1 MKSNM
6 KSNIFLRIVSGGL
19 AVLFL
24 FFSMPLSIFASEKEA
39 DFSAISPITDQN
51 TTVGTNDGTPERV
64 DDGEHIKSPLP
75 EELNNTFEKT
85 VGDVIVTE
93 DGFRIQMNSDMQ
105 SYCIISYIGSAKD
118 IVIPETYNGIPIT
131 RIGDSAFFRKGV
143 EKVTLSE
150 NIVSMGIDVFFEC
163 ENLTYNIYEGGK
175 YIGSE
180 INPYYYFVGP
190 ESKDVT
196 DIVLH
201 TDTRIIAAYAFRSC
215 NRLKS
220 VAVPGE
226 NVIQMGF
233 GMVFDCPVIESITIP
248 YVGEKINSTRNAHF
262 GYIFGSRTYGGN
274 ISYVSESLRTVV
286 INGGSIAKSAFYGVD
301 MLESIT
307 IPEVAGGYFSYMFG
321 GESGRDNIV
330 PVSIN
335 SVTVLGGEIKEN
347 AFYKCT
353 GLENVIIPDS
363 ITSIGSYAFFG
374 CSSLISITIPEGVTS
389 IGDGAFKYC
398 SGLTSITVD
407 SANTVYHSSG
417 NCIIRTLT
425 KTLVVGCKNSIIPS
439 DGSVTSIGS
448 YAFSGCSGLTSI
460 TIPNSVTSIDECAF
474 SECSGLAS
482 VTIGNSVTSIGSY
495 AFRGCSSLTSVTI
508 GNGVTSIG
516 NSAFYGC
523 SGLTSIVIPNSV
535 TSIYAWAFEG
545 CRRLTIYCAAAQKPS
560 GWRAFWNANRPVVWG
575 YNADDSQT
583 ALSYSAISEKN
594 IVSLDIVENE
604 AESADKESA
613 TGTVEKDSIMPLS
626 ADSAS
631 GSAGL
636 EYTLNSDGIS
646 YSVSKGTCSDS
657 EIVIP
662 SIYNGKPVTSIGSS
676 AFRWCRGLTSIV
688 IPDSV
693 TGIGSYAFSGCS
705 RLTSI
710 VIPDSVTSIG
720 SYAFSGCSGLTSIT
734 IPNSVTSIDECA
746 FSECSGLAS
755 VTIGNSVTSIGDY
768 AFSGT
773 AYYKNNDN
781 WVDGVLYI
789 GNHLIEAKSDKVP
802 ATYTIRA
809 GTKCIADNAF
819 RGCSSLTSITIPE
832 GVTSIGDDAFRGCSS
847 LTSVTIGNGVTSIGN
862 SAFYGCSGLTS
873 IVIPNSVTSIGGGA
887 FDGCSSLTS
896 ITIGNGVTSIG
907 ASAFSYCSGLTSI
920 VIPNSVT
927 SIGGGAFDGCSSLTS
942 ITIPDSVTSIIRYTF
957 DGCSS
962 LASITIPDSVTSIGD
977 YAFSG
982 TAYYNNNDNWIDG
995 VLYIGNHLIKAKSN
1009 RLPEFY
1015 TIKAGTKCMADGAF
1029 RYCSGLTSI
1038 VIPDSVTSIGE
1049 FAFYECS
1056 SLTSVTIGNGVTS
1069 IGASAF
1075 YGCSS
1080 LTSIT
1085 IPTGVSVGSNAFH
1098 SCTSLTTVTLNGI
1111 RRIDSGAFSDC
1122 TKLSDIYYNGERN
1135 EWRHVIKASDWDA
1148 NTGDY
1153 TIHFMMP
1160 DSGLLYETD
1169 NSFEHFY
1176 LSGHKGTN
1184 GDASVPGLYSGRD
1197 VVAILPSAFYGNT
1210 TLVSLKLPDTITYIG
1225 ESAFRNCINLRK
1237 VNIPAGVSSLEF
1249 GVFSG
1254 CESLTELLEIPFNE
1268 KNYFGYF
1275 FGAYS
1280 YKDNETSVPEALKTV
1295 TLRAGSKVSD
1305 YAFANCV
1312 YITDIVLPDGLL
1324 SIGAYAFM
1332 KCTSLRN
1339 IKIPSDSVTT
1349 IGEHAFSGCAS
1360 LEWFEIPDS
1369 VTSID
1374 ESILEGCNNIR
1385 VLKLG
1390 KGLRLENIAD
1400 YTEGKSLD
1408 GGKHINGNPFLGLDK
1423 SRSMLEKY
1431 EVASDHP
1438 QFAVDE
1444 RGVLYYKLNVGEDA
1458 IPVAVIDA
1466 PAMANLTGYELPDH
1480 IVEICPYAFA
1490 YNTTIKS
1497 VDLEYVRLIGNH
1509 AFFEASGLVYVNFS
1523 EPTQVSAEFEAAI
1536 QDKQY
1541 SQYIRSSAFMGCSS
1555 LQSANIGSPTIVG
1568 IEELAFA
1575 DCPMLK
1581 TVSLGKNI
1589 QVLGLRAFGTTG
1601 KVTSGLERFVVDEN
1615 NVYFKSIDGVL
1626 YRRNADNTLTL
1637 VIYPALTPEISNGEI
1652 VYKDGEPVRRN
1663 EFAVPNGVSAIES
1676 YAFETARYLYSLT
1689 IDTANDIV
1697 IGDYALANSSLRN
1710 VTLGENVVSIGLK
1723 RGEGEYTVFSG
1734 CNYLTY
1740 IDVEIGNRY
1749 YCSKNGVLF
1758 DLDKSILIKYPVAK
1772 AGTVYTLPNTVSAI
1786 SSMAF
1791 KDNDS
1796 LACVVIKSPVSVVGL
1811 EAFYDCSS
1819 LSLIYFDNVYAPTMI
1834 MENAFTTYVSVDD
1847 EDTGIRLNPRTKIGY
1862 SAGYYENGENGET
1875 GWKKYENTYSIA
1887 QYDKIPDFTVKKTGG
1902 YYAVVVVD
1910 SNGIR
1915 LGNTRVSLTD
1925 PNGNTETVEAISG
1938 VATFT
1943 DLFRKTGLGFL
1954 VDYDNPYSIKVF
1966 DDQGEYFTY
1975 SNPSFYL
1982 DEDMRITYVTLTK
1995 TPSAYGVN
2003 CGNTDIN
2010 SETAEINK
2018 AEYGYVYD
2026 SITLKDPSLGYVD
2039 GNIIYVGERSETI
2052 KVSVIGYC
2060 DTKSGWS
2067 FDSSECALYQNGTFV
2082 CGVSRYEELDGAVLF
2097 TFDVP
2102 VKSLSP
2108 EVVIEARLVA
2118 KNGETEATCSTALN
2132 IHIFEFSLTAD
2143 DVDINT
2149 DTLSVD
2155 LQQAGALFTKLFGSP
2170 SLNVN
2175 IGKNVAISAETNG
2188 SEITLNFG
2196 AKTSKKSEHTYGSY
2210 KEGYEYVAGA
2220 RAHNKNTYFFT
2231 FDGVVT
2237 DSDGIKH
2244 NLVYNIRFARDHETD
2259 GYFYYRCYVYEGI
2272 RGANYNN
2279 EVQTF
2284 YGAVNSQAAV
2294 SQGRSGLIHKAY
2306 MIYFIHLTS
2315 AEHAKDMDKI
2325 KKLGTDAQYSEAI
2338 KDEPH
2343 IENKNEFTASL
2354 NGEFVF
2360 KYDPQTFI
2368 KPVSGE
2374 IKGEL
2379 SYTFRHNSQFV
2390 VWVIPVVLEVEVNL
2404 DGKIE
2409 LTLKADDW
2417 RSIRFDEI
2425 KMTLGAE
2432 IAAKVGVGCSVASIG
2447 LYGSVGTVF
2456 ILDFYPSFGVESWLL
2471 NGEIGAYIK
2480 VLWWTKKFEI
2490 AKWENVDL
2498 LAAIQKKSRKLM
2510 MSDAYIVDGYSLSEP
2525 GKIAEDARLVVVDDV
2540 IYKVY
2545 TVNAVKADASKYDDY
2560 NCYKLAIARWNSI
2573 SCEWEN
2579 IGLIDDNGFNDMS
2592 YAVFASDDSLEIVF
2606 TQQTEKMNAEKS
2618 ADIYASLANLSVKRA
2633 IISKDSYEIAVDS
2646 VYQSQ
2651 TYKYLV
2657 CNDIINGVPVAVW
2670 AENSDNNMFGVS
2682 PQNYIDAKGVSHV
2695 FETTANS
2702 IWMSRFENGKWS
2714 QPYCV
2719 QSGLSA
2725 ITGIAIDGNGGIA
2738 YIVDTNGDLADLT
2751 DRVMYYFEPE
2761 NGTISAVNDISQG
2774 SVVNVVLNENNISYY
2789 YQSSDEGKSGLCV
2802 LDRTSIGINSII
2814 LENGSL
2820 TDNFQYIYD
2829 KDDKILGIVYAQ
2841 NKAWLEDGSRYDGSA
2856 FYGIFYEDGLWG
2868 KPVELSA
2875 YPPTNG
2881 VYISHFDCISSVA
2894 NDEIKVIISFD
2905 LADGDG
2911 NTIGTDTIIYPIE
2924 SSISVKDCMID
2935 YENKTVTIEIINN
2948 GAKKT
2953 EAFVSVDG
2961 EMPEKVA
2968 DHIISGETVKCVY
2981 SLEEYETL
2989 NHHISVSDSKGIT
3002 VYEDDIDLSY
3012 SDLVPYV
3019 KHIVLGNKNNLS
3031 VAVTNNGDLLNSGT
3045 VIVRCGNYQDEN
3057 LSIANLDT
3065 IISRLNI
3072 KDNSVIPIDIT
3083 NSGKTETIWISRVSV
3098 ASGKI
3103 EYLEIP
3109 IDDRKITDGNIIS
3122 VSIKPDMVSM
3132 EKGSAANNNFAYWSY
3147 KGNTGVA
3154 STLDGNVLSEIPVSS
3169 GTNKTRYEF
3178 DSLLP
3183 SDITVSYY
3191 CPSASSIAS
3200 IVDSSGNSL
3209 SESCFMVNA
3218 ERAEIVLSENYLLSL
3233 GYGEHSFEIVFTDD
3247 VRTTIVI
3254 DSVTYYTVTWHNY
3267 DGSEIL
3273 NKPVMKGKVP
3283 VCDVTPSKTTEDVAT
3298 LYTFA
3303 GWDVNGDG
3311 KADTIPATDKD
3322 MVLTAV
3328 YTEVKKEYTVTWVL
3342 KNGYNSS
3349 FSITETYSYGDIPEY
3364 KGVMMSPENEVFSS
3378 WNVAIAPVTENVV
3391 YEACYIK
3398 NSFGRATI
3406 ENTPFSTAWG
3416 LNFNTTLSLSG
3427 ISGMT
3432 QTLITLKFNSDI
3444 ARLIS
3449 YTCRDNVTVV
3459 SDTDGELTIAVYNM
3473 TSDTVIPILD
3483 LTFVTDDML
3492 EDGTYEFVSV
3502 ESNDIVVNNISSMT
3516 IYKKGDINMDG
3527 KVNVRDLNLVRQHI
3541 LNIVVLNDTQKR
3553 YANAYMD
3560 FDTDGK
3566 DIINV
3571 RDLNMIRQ
3579 YILHVISVI
3588 PITKIPN

>member
-1 MKSNM
+1 
-6 KSNIFLRIVSGGL
+6 
-19 AVLFL
+19 
-24 FFSMPLSIFASEKEA
+24 MPLSIFASEKKA

-51 TTVGTNDGTPERV
+51 TTVGTNDVTVEHV
-64 DDGEHIKSPLP
+64 DDDDHINSPLP

-175 YIGSE
+175 YIGSAT
-180 INPYYYFVGP
+180 NPYYYFVGP
-190 ESKDVT
+190 ENKDVT

-215 NRLKS
+215 NSLKS
-220 VAVPGE
+220 VAVPRE

-321 GESGRDNIV
+321 GESYEDNIV
-330 PVSIN
+330 PVSIKN
-335 SVTVLGGEIKEN
+335 VTVLGGEIKED

-353 GLENVIIPDS
+353 GLTN
-363 ITSIGSYAFFG
+363 
-374 CSSLISITIPEGVTS
+374 
-389 IGDGAFKYC
+389 
-398 SGLTSITVD
+398 
-407 SANTVYHSSG
+407 
-417 NCIIRTLT
+417 
-425 KTLVVGCKNSIIPS
+425 
-439 DGSVTSIGS
+439 
-448 YAFSGCSGLTSI
+448 
-460 TIPNSVTSIDECAF
+460 
-474 SECSGLAS
+474 
-482 VTIGNSVTSIGSY
+482 
-495 AFRGCSSLTSVTI
+495 
-508 GNGVTSIG
+508 
-516 NSAFYGC
+516 
-523 SGLTSIVIPNSV
+523 
-535 TSIYAWAFEG
+535 
-545 CRRLTIYCAAAQKPS
+545 
-560 GWRAFWNANRPVVWG
+560 
-575 YNADDSQT
+575 
-583 ALSYSAISEKN
+583 
-594 IVSLDIVENE
+594 
-604 AESADKESA
+604 
-613 TGTVEKDSIMPLS
+613 
-626 ADSAS
+626 
-631 GSAGL
+631 
-636 EYTLNSDGIS
+636 
-646 YSVSKGTCSDS
+646 
-657 EIVIP
+657 
-662 SIYNGKPVTSIGSS
+662 
-676 AFRWCRGLTSIV
+676 
-688 IPDSV
+688 
-693 TGIGSYAFSGCS
+693 
-705 RLTSI
+705 I

-720 SYAFSGCSGLTSIT
+720 AGAFV
-734 IPNSVTSIDECA
+734 N
-746 FSECSGLAS
+746 
-755 VTIGNSVTSIGDY
+755 
-768 AFSGT
+768 T
-773 AYYKNNDN
+773 AYYNNNDN

-789 GNHLIEAKSDKVP
+789 GNHLIKAKSDKVPATYTIRAGTKCIADSAFYYCSSLTSINIPDSVTSISSGAFYYCSRLTSIVIPDSVTSMGESAFVLCGSLTIYCAAARKPSGWHYNWNFNSRPVVWGYAGVLKSAPSYSAISETNIVLLNIIETEMENADQENDTNAVEKDSIMPLSTDFTSGSVGLKYTLNSDGKSYSVSKGTCSNSEIVIPSTYNGKPVTIIGYGAFSYFSGLTSIVIPDSVTSIGDRAFIGCSMLTSIVIPDSVTSIGDDTFYHCSGLTSIVIPDSVTSIGAEAFYNCSGLTSITIPNSVTSIGTEAFYNTAYYNNNDNWVDEVLYIGNHLIKAKYDKVP

-832 GVTSIGDDAFRGCSS
+832 GVTGIGQ
-847 LTSVTIGNGVTSIGN
+847 
-862 SAFYGCSGLTS
+862 SAF
-873 IVIPNSVTSIGGGA
+873 IG
-887 FDGCSSLTS
+887 
-896 ITIGNGVTSIG
+896 
-907 ASAFSYCSGLTSI
+907 
-920 VIPNSVT
+920 
-927 SIGGGAFDGCSSLTS
+927 
-942 ITIPDSVTSIIRYTF
+942 
-957 DGCSS
+957 
-962 LASITIPDSVTSIGD
+962 
-977 YAFSG
+977 
-982 TAYYNNNDNWIDG
+982 
-995 VLYIGNHLIKAKSN
+995 
-1009 RLPEFY
+1009 
-1015 TIKAGTKCMADGAF
+1015 
-1029 RYCSGLTSI
+1029 CSGLTSI
-1038 VIPDSVTSIGE
+1038 VIPDSVTSIGYA
-1049 FAFYECS
+1049 AFGECS
-1056 SLTSVTIGNGVTS
+1056 GLTSIVIPESVTS
-1069 IGASAF
+1069 IGKYAF
-1075 YGCSS
+1075 YYCSS

-1085 IPTGVSVGSNAFH
+1085 IPSGVSVGSGAFG
-1098 SCTSLTTVTLNGI
+1098 SCTSLRTVNLNGI
-1111 RRIDSGAFSDC
+1111 RRLDSGAFSDC

-1135 EWRHVIKASDWDA
+1135 EWRHVIKASDWDS
-1148 NTGDY
+1148 GMGEY
-1153 TIHFMMP
+1153 TFHFMAP

-1176 LSGHKGTN
+1176 LSGQKGTN
-1184 GDASVPGLYSGRD
+1184 GDASVPELYSGRD

-1225 ESAFRNCINLRK
+1225 ESAFKNCINLRK

-1332 KCTSLRN
+1332 RCTSLRN

-1369 VTSID
+1369 VTSVD

-1400 YTEGKSLD
+1400 YTEVKSLD

-1652 VYKDGEPVRRN
+1652 VYKNGEPVRRN

-1862 SAGYYENGENGET
+1862 GAGYYENGENGET

-2052 KVSVIGYC
+2052 EVSVIGYC

-2102 VKSLSP
+2102 VKSLAP
-2108 EVVIEARLVA
+2108 EVAIEARLVA

-2132 IHIFEFSLTAD
+2132 IHVFEFSLTAD

-2155 LQQAGALFTKLFGSP
+2155 LQQAGTLFTKLFGSP

-2220 RAHNKNTYFFT
+2220 RAHNKNTYLFT

-2294 SQGRSGLIHKAY
+2294 AQGRSGLIHKAY

-2480 VLWWTKKFEI
+2480 VLWWTKNFEI

-2498 LAAIQKKSRKLM
+2498 LAAVQKKSRKLM

-2525 GKIAEDARLVVVDDV
+2525 GKIAEDARLVVVGDV

-2545 TVNAVKADASKYDDY
+2545 TVNAVKTDASKYDEY

-2573 SCEWEN
+2573 SCEWET

-2633 IISKDSYEIAVDS
+2633 IISKDSSEIAVDS

-3311 KADTIPATDKD
+3311 KADTIPATYKD

-3432 QTLITLKFNSDI
+3432 QTLITLKFDSDI

-3459 SDTDGELTIAVYNM
+3459 SDTNGELTIAVYNM
-3473 TSDTVIPILD
+3473 TSDTVIPVLD

-3588 PITKIPN
+3588 PITKITN

>member
-143 EKVTLSE
+143 EKITLSE

-175 YIGSE
+175 YIGSA

-190 ESKDVT
+190 ENKDVT

-215 NRLKS
+215 NSLKS

-233 GMVFDCPVIESITIP
+233 GMVFDCPIIESITIP

-286 INGGSIAKSAFYGVD
+286 INGGSIAKYSFYGVD
-301 MLESIT
+301 MLESVT

-330 PVSIN
+330 PASIK

-353 GLENVIIPDS
+353 RLTSIVIPDS
-363 ITSIGSYAFFG
+363 ITSIGG
-374 CSSLISITIPEGVTS
+374 
-389 IGDGAFKYC
+389 
-398 SGLTSITVD
+398 
-407 SANTVYHSSG
+407 
-417 NCIIRTLT
+417 
-425 KTLVVGCKNSIIPS
+425 
-439 DGSVTSIGS
+439 
-448 YAFSGCSGLTSI
+448 
-460 TIPNSVTSIDECAF
+460 
-474 SECSGLAS
+474 
-482 VTIGNSVTSIGSY
+482 
-495 AFRGCSSLTSVTI
+495 
-508 GNGVTSIG
+508 
-516 NSAFYGC
+516 SAFYNC
-523 SGLTSIVIPNSV
+523 SG
-535 TSIYAWAFEG
+535 
-545 CRRLTIYCAAAQKPS
+545 
-560 GWRAFWNANRPVVWG
+560 
-575 YNADDSQT
+575 
-583 ALSYSAISEKN
+583 
-594 IVSLDIVENE
+594 
-604 AESADKESA
+604 
-613 TGTVEKDSIMPLS
+613 
-626 ADSAS
+626 
-631 GSAGL
+631 
-636 EYTLNSDGIS
+636 
-646 YSVSKGTCSDS
+646 
-657 EIVIP
+657 
-662 SIYNGKPVTSIGSS
+662 
-676 AFRWCRGLTSIV
+676 
-688 IPDSV
+688 
-693 TGIGSYAFSGCS
+693 
-705 RLTSI
+705 LTSI

-720 SYAFSGCSGLTSIT
+720 NYAFSSCSSLTSIIIPDGVTNIGWHEFEGCSSLKSIIIPDSVTRISGNAFGDCSGLTSIVIPDGVTSIGDYAFKGCSGLTSIT
-734 IPNSVTSIDECA
+734 IPDGVTSIDNGA
-746 FSECSGLAS
+746 F
-755 VTIGNSVTSIGDY
+755 
-768 AFSGT
+768 
-773 AYYKNNDN
+773 K
-781 WVDGVLYI
+781 
-789 GNHLIEAKSDKVP
+789 
-802 ATYTIRA
+802 
-809 GTKCIADNAF
+809 
-819 RGCSSLTSITIPE
+819 
-832 GVTSIGDDAFRGCSS
+832 
-847 LTSVTIGNGVTSIGN
+847 
-862 SAFYGCSGLTS
+862 GCSGLTS
-873 IVIPNSVTSIGGGA
+873 IIIPGGVTRIGDYA
-887 FDGCSSLTS
+887 FERCSSLTS
-896 ITIGNGVTSIG
+896 IIIPDGVTSIG
-907 ASAFSYCSGLTSI
+907 YSAFKGCSSLKSIIIPDSVTRISSNAFGDCSSLKSIIIPDSVTIIGRWAFTECNSLTIYCVAAQKPSGWDADWNRNPLFSPIPRIPVVWGYNVDASKAALSYSDIPEKNIASDYLEAEIEDAAQESDTDAAEKDSAVPLSADAASGSTGLKYTLNSDGMSYSVSKGTCSDSVI
-920 VIPNSVT
+920 VIPSIYNGKPVM
-927 SIGGGAFDGCSSLTS
+927 SIGNSAFKGCSSLTS
-942 ITIPDSVTSIIRYTF
+942 ITIPDSVTSIGSYAFEDCSGLTSIVIPDSVTSIGNNAFYN
-957 DGCSS
+957 CSS
-962 LASITIPDSVTSIGD
+962 LTSINIPDGVTSISQRAFYGCRGLTSITIPDSVTNIG
-977 YAFSG
+977 YCAFSN

-995 VLYIGNHLIKAKSN
+995 VLYIGNHLIAAKSN
-1009 RLPEFY
+1009 KIPATY
-1015 TIKAGTKCMADGAF
+1015 TIRAGTKCIADYAFSSCGRLTSVVIPNGVTRIDDYTFEGCSSLTSVVIPDSVTIIGYCAFSGCSSLKSIIIPDSVTSIGYFAF
-1029 RYCSGLTSI
+1029 RECSGLTSI
-1038 VIPDSVTSIGE
+1038 VIPDSVTSICDN
-1049 FAFYECS
+1049 AFYNCSSLASVTIGDGVTNICDYAFRGCS
-1056 SLTSVTIGNGVTS
+1056 SLTSIVIPDNVS
-1069 IGASAF
+1069 IGVYAF
-1075 YGCSS
+1075 EGCSS

-1085 IPTGVSVGSNAFH
+1085 IPAGASIGSNAFS

-1135 EWRHVIKASDWDA
+1135 EWRHVIKASDWDS
-1148 NTGDY
+1148 GMGEY
-1153 TIHFMMP
+1153 TFHFMEP

-1184 GDASVPGLYSGRD
+1184 GDASVPELYSGRN
-1197 VVAILPSAFYGNT
+1197 VVAVLPSAFYGNT

-1225 ESAFRNCINLRK
+1225 ESAFKNCINLRK

-1332 KCTSLRN
+1332 RCASLRN

-1390 KGLRLENIAD
+1390 KGLRLENISD
-1400 YTEGKSLD
+1400 YTEVKSLD

-1423 SRSMLEKY
+1423 SRSILEKY

-1444 RGVLYYKLNVGEDA
+1444 RGVLYYKLNVGDDA

-1663 EFAVPNGVSAIES
+1663 KFAVPNGVSAIES

-1862 SAGYYENGENGET
+1862 SAGYYENGKNGET

-2026 SITLKDPSLGYVD
+2026 SIILKDPSLGYVD
-2039 GNIIYVGERSETI
+2039 GNIIYIGERSETI
-2052 KVSVIGYC
+2052 EISVIGYC

-2067 FDSSECALYQNGTFV
+2067 FDSSKCALYQNGTFV

-2102 VKSLSP
+2102 VKSLAP
-2108 EVVIEARLVA
+2108 EVAIEARLVA
-2118 KNGETEATCSTALN
+2118 KNGENEATCSTALN
-2132 IHIFEFSLTAD
+2132 IHVFEFSLTAD
-2143 DVDINT
+2143 DVHINT

-2155 LQQAGALFTKLFGSP
+2155 LQQAGTLFTKLFGSP

-2220 RAHNKNTYFFT
+2220 RAHNKNTYLFT

-2294 SQGRSGLIHKAY
+2294 AQGRSGLIHKAY

-2325 KKLGTDAQYSEAI
+2325 KKLGTDAQYIEAI

-2480 VLWWTKKFEI
+2480 LLWWTKKFEI
-2490 AKWENVDL
+2490 AKWEKVDL
-2498 LAAIQKKSRKLM
+2498 LAAVQKKSARLM
-2510 MSDAYIVDGYSLSEP
+2510 MSDAYIVDGYALSEP
-2525 GKIAEDARLVVVDDV
+2525 GKIAEDARLVVVGDV
-2540 IYKVY
+2540 IYKIY
-2545 TVNAVKADASKYDDY
+2545 TVNAVKADASKYDEY

-2633 IISKDSYEIAVDS
+2633 IISKDSSEIAVDS

-2751 DRVMYYFEPE
+2751 DRVMYYFNPE

-2774 SVVNVVLNENNISYY
+2774 SVVNVVRNENNISYY

-2802 LDRTSIGINSII
+2802 LDRTSIGTNSII

-2829 KDDKILGIVYAQ
+2829 KDGKILGIVYAQ
-2841 NKAWLEDGSRYDGSA
+2841 NKAWIEDGSRYDGSA

-2875 YPPTNG
+2875 YLLTNG
-2881 VYISHFDCISSVA
+2881 VYISHFDCISSVS

-2911 NTIGTDTIIYPIE
+2911 NTIGTDTVIYPIE
-2924 SSISVKDCMID
+2924 SSISVKDCIID

-2948 GAKKT
+2948 GAKKIS
-2953 EAFVSVDG
+2953 AFISVDG
-2961 EMPEKVA
+2961 EMPEKIA

-2989 NHHISVSDSKGIT
+2989 NHHISISDSKGIT

-3045 VIVRCGNYQDEN
+3045 VIIRCGNYQDEN

-3132 EKGSAANNNFAYWSY
+3132 EKGSAADNNFAYWSY

-3154 STLDGNVLSEIPVSS
+3154 STLDGNVLSEIPSSS
-3169 GTNKTRYEF
+3169 GTNKTRFEF

-3191 CPSASSIAS
+3191 CPSASGIAS

-3209 SESCFMVNA
+3209 SESCFMVNT
-3218 ERAEIVLSENYLLSL
+3218 EKAEIVLSKDYLLSL
-3233 GYGEHSFEIVFTDD
+3233 GYGEHSFKIVFTDD
-3247 VRTTIVI
+3247 VRTTIII
-3254 DSVTYYTVTWHNY
+3254 DSVTYYTVTWRNY
-3267 DGSEIL
+3267 DGSEIW
-3273 NKPVMKGKVP
+3273 NKTVMKGKVP
-3283 VCDVTPSKTTEDVAT
+3283 VCDIIPSKTTDDVAT

-3311 KADTIPATDKD
+3311 KADIIPAADKD

-3378 WNVAIAPVTENVV
+3378 WNATIAPVTENVV

-3416 LNFNTTLSLSG
+3416 VNFNTTLSLSG

-3459 SDTDGELTIAVYNM
+3459 SDTNGELTIAVYNM
-3473 TSDTVIPILD
+3473 TSDTVIPVLD

>member
-64 DDGEHIKSPLP
+64 DGGEHIKSPLP

-143 EKVTLSE
+143 EKITLSE

-175 YIGSE
+175 YIGSAT
-180 INPYYYFVGP
+180 NPYYYFVGP
-190 ESKDVT
+190 ENKDVT

-215 NRLKS
+215 NSLKS
-220 VAVPGE
+220 VAVLGE

-286 INGGSIAKSAFYGVD
+286 INGGSIAKYSFYGVD
-301 MLESIT
+301 MLESVT
-307 IPEVAGGYFSYMFG
+307 IPEVSGGYFSYMFG
-321 GESGRDNIV
+321 GESYEDNIV
-330 PVSIN
+330 PVSIK

-353 GLENVIIPDS
+353 GLTNIVILDS
-363 ITSIGSYAFFG
+363 
-374 CSSLISITIPEGVTS
+374 VTS
-389 IGDGAFKYC
+389 IGDYAFYDC
-398 SGLTSITVD
+398 SGLTSIV
-407 SANTVYHSSG
+407 
-417 NCIIRTLT
+417 
-425 KTLVVGCKNSIIPS
+425 IP
-439 DGSVTSIGS
+439 DSVTSIGDV
-448 YAFSGCSGLTSI
+448 AFCNCEGLTSI
-460 TIPNSVTSIDECAF
+460 TIPDSVTSIGGGAF
-474 SECSGLAS
+474 SHCTSLTS
-482 VTIGNSVTSIGSY
+482 ITISDSVTSIGSSAFYYCSNLTSITIPDSVTSIGDY
-495 AFRGCSSLTSVTI
+495 AFYYCSNLTSVTIPDSVTSIGDEAFRYCSSLTSIVI
-508 GNGVTSIG
+508 PDSVTSIG
-516 NSAFYGC
+516 NSAFYTC
-523 SGLTSIVIPNSV
+523 SSLTSIVIPDSV
-535 TSIYAWAFEG
+535 TSIGDYAFCDCSRLTSVTIPDSVTSIGNSAFYA
-545 CRRLTIYCAAAQKPS
+545 CNSLTIYCVAAQQPS
-560 GWRAFWNANRPVVWG
+560 GWNSSWNPKNRPVVWG
-575 YNADDSQT
+575 YNAGASKA
-583 ALSYSAISEKN
+583 ALSYSTISETN
-594 IVSLDIVENE
+594 IVSDYIETEIEN
-604 AESADKESA
+604 AEQESDTDA
-613 TGTVEKDSIMPLS
+613 AEKDSVMPLS

-631 GSAGL
+631 GSVGL
-636 EYTLNSDGIS
+636 EYTLNPDKKS

-662 SIYNGKPVTSIGSS
+662 SIYKGKPVTSIGDY
-676 AFRWCRGLTSIV
+676 AFYYCSNLTSV
-688 IPDSV
+688 TIPDSV
-693 TGIGSYAFSGCS
+693 TSIGDEAFSDCS
-705 RLTSI
+705 GLTSI

-720 SYAFSGCSGLTSIT
+720 SYAFR
-734 IPNSVTSIDECA
+734 
-746 FSECSGLAS
+746 
-755 VTIGNSVTSIGDY
+755 
-768 AFSGT
+768 
-773 AYYKNNDN
+773 
-781 WVDGVLYI
+781 W
-789 GNHLIEAKSDKVP
+789 
-802 ATYTIRA
+802 
-809 GTKCIADNAF
+809 
-819 RGCSSLTSITIPE
+819 
-832 GVTSIGDDAFRGCSS
+832 
-847 LTSVTIGNGVTSIGN
+847 
-862 SAFYGCSGLTS
+862 CSGLTS
-873 IVIPNSVTSIGGGA
+873 IVISDSVTSIGSYA
-887 FDGCSSLTS
+887 F
-896 ITIGNGVTSIG
+896 NW
-907 ASAFSYCSGLTSI
+907 CSGLTSI
-920 VIPNSVT
+920 E
-927 SIGGGAFDGCSSLTS
+927 
-942 ITIPDSVTSIIRYTF
+942 
-957 DGCSS
+957 
-962 LASITIPDSVTSIGD
+962 IPDSVTSIGS
-977 YAFSG
+977 YAFG
-982 TAYYNNNDNWIDG
+982 G
-995 VLYIGNHLIKAKSN
+995 C
-1009 RLPEFY
+1009 E
-1015 TIKAGTKCMADGAF
+1015 
-1029 RYCSGLTSI
+1029 GLTSI
-1038 VIPDSVTSIGE
+1038 VIPDSVTSIG
-1049 FAFYECS
+1049 
-1056 SLTSVTIGNGVTS
+1056 N
-1069 IGASAF
+1069 SAF
-1075 YGCSS
+1075 YSCSK

-1085 IPTGVSVGSNAFH
+1085 IPSGVSVGSNAFS

-1122 TKLSDIYYNGERN
+1122 TKLSDVYYNGERN
-1135 EWRHVIKASDWDA
+1135 EWRHVIKASDWDS
-1148 NTGDY
+1148 GMGEY
-1153 TIHFMMP
+1153 TFHFMAP

-1184 GDASVPGLYSGRD
+1184 GDASVPELYSGRD

-1225 ESAFRNCINLRK
+1225 ESAFKNCINLRK

-1280 YKDNETSVPEALKTV
+1280 YKDNETSVPESLKTV

-1369 VTSID
+1369 VTSVD

-1862 SAGYYENGENGET
+1862 GAGYYENGENGET

-1915 LGNTRVSLTD
+1915 LGNTGVSLTD

-2039 GNIIYVGERSETI
+2039 GNIIYIGEHSETI
-2052 KVSVIGYC
+2052 EVSVIGYC

-2067 FDSSECALYQNGTFV
+2067 FDSSKCALYQNGTFV

-2102 VKSLSP
+2102 VKSLAP
-2108 EVVIEARLVA
+2108 EVAIEARLVA

-2132 IHIFEFSLTAD
+2132 IHVFEFSLTAD

-2155 LQQAGALFTKLFGSP
+2155 LQQAGTLFTKLFGSP

-2188 SEITLNFG
+2188 SEITLNFD

-2237 DSDGIKH
+2237 DSDGVKH

-2390 VWVIPVVLEVEVNL
+2390 VWVIPVVLEVEVKL

-2456 ILDFYPSFGVESWLL
+2456 ILDFYPLFGVESWLL

-2480 VLWWTKKFEI
+2480 LLWWTKNFEI

-2498 LAAIQKKSRKLM
+2498 LAAIQKKSGKLM

-2525 GKIAEDARLVVVDDV
+2525 GKIAEDARLVVVGDV
-2540 IYKVY
+2540 IYKIY
-2545 TVNAVKADASKYDDY
+2545 TVNAVKTDASKYDDY

-2751 DRVMYYFEPE
+2751 DRVMYYFNPE

-2774 SVVNVVLNENNISYY
+2774 SVVNVVRNENNISYY

-2802 LDRTSIGINSII
+2802 LDRTSIGTNSII

-2829 KDDKILGIVYAQ
+2829 KDGKILGIVYAQ
-2841 NKAWLEDGSRYDGSA
+2841 NKAWIEDGSRYDGSA

-2881 VYISHFDCISSVA
+2881 VYISHFDCISSVT

-2911 NTIGTDTIIYPIE
+2911 NTIGTDTVIYPIE
-2924 SSISVKDCMID
+2924 SSISVKDCIID

-2948 GAKKT
+2948 GAKKIS
-2953 EAFVSVDG
+2953 AFISVDG
-2961 EMPEKVA
+2961 EMPEKIA

-2989 NHHISVSDSKGIT
+2989 NHHISVSDSKGII

-3012 SDLVPYV
+3012 SDLIPYV

-3045 VIVRCGNYQDEN
+3045 VIIRCGNYQDEN

-3122 VSIKPDMVSM
+3122 VSIKPDIVSM
-3132 EKGSAANNNFAYWSY
+3132 EKGNAADNNFAYWSY

-3154 STLDGNVLSEIPVSS
+3154 STLDGNVLSEIPSSS
-3169 GTNKTRYEF
+3169 GTNKTRFEF

-3191 CPSASSIAS
+3191 CPSASSIAG

-3209 SESCFMVNA
+3209 SESCFMVNT
-3218 ERAEIVLSENYLLSL
+3218 EKSEIVLSENYLLSL

-3273 NKPVMKGKVP
+3273 NKTVMKGKVP
-3283 VCDVTPSKTTEDVAT
+3283 VCDVIPSKTTDDIAT

-3311 KADTIPATDKD
+3311 KADTIPAADKD

-3378 WNVAIAPVTENVV
+3378 WNATIAPVTENVV

-3459 SDTDGELTIAVYNM
+3459 SNTNGELTIAVYNM
-3473 TSDTVIPILD
+3473 TSDTVIPVLD

>member
-1 MKSNM
+1 MPKTSPAVFLKGKNNMKSNM

-143 EKVTLSE
+143 EKITLSE

-163 ENLTYNIYEGGK
+163 ENLTYNVYEGGK
-175 YIGSE
+175 YIGSAT
-180 INPYYYFVGP
+180 NPYYYFVGP
-190 ESKDVT
+190 ENKDVT

-220 VAVPGE
+220 VSVPGE

-274 ISYVSESLRTVV
+274 ISYVSESLSTVV
-286 INGGSIAKSAFYGVD
+286 INGGSIAKYSFYGVD

-321 GESGRDNIV
+321 GESYEDNIV
-330 PVSIN
+330 PVSIKN
-335 SVTVLGGEIKEN
+335 VTVLGGEIKED

-353 GLENVIIPDS
+353 GLTN
-363 ITSIGSYAFFG
+363 
-374 CSSLISITIPEGVTS
+374 
-389 IGDGAFKYC
+389 
-398 SGLTSITVD
+398 
-407 SANTVYHSSG
+407 
-417 NCIIRTLT
+417 
-425 KTLVVGCKNSIIPS
+425 
-439 DGSVTSIGS
+439 
-448 YAFSGCSGLTSI
+448 
-460 TIPNSVTSIDECAF
+460 
-474 SECSGLAS
+474 
-482 VTIGNSVTSIGSY
+482 
-495 AFRGCSSLTSVTI
+495 
-508 GNGVTSIG
+508 
-516 NSAFYGC
+516 
-523 SGLTSIVIPNSV
+523 
-535 TSIYAWAFEG
+535 
-545 CRRLTIYCAAAQKPS
+545 
-560 GWRAFWNANRPVVWG
+560 
-575 YNADDSQT
+575 
-583 ALSYSAISEKN
+583 
-594 IVSLDIVENE
+594 
-604 AESADKESA
+604 
-613 TGTVEKDSIMPLS
+613 
-626 ADSAS
+626 
-631 GSAGL
+631 
-636 EYTLNSDGIS
+636 
-646 YSVSKGTCSDS
+646 
-657 EIVIP
+657 
-662 SIYNGKPVTSIGSS
+662 
-676 AFRWCRGLTSIV
+676 
-688 IPDSV
+688 
-693 TGIGSYAFSGCS
+693 
-705 RLTSI
+705 I

-720 SYAFSGCSGLTSIT
+720 AGAFSGCRGLTSIV
-734 IPNSVTSIDECA
+734 IAD
-746 FSECSGLAS
+746 
-755 VTIGNSVTSIGDY
+755 SVTSIGMA
-768 AFSGT
+768 AFFDT
-773 AYYKNNDN
+773 AYYNNNDN

-809 GTKCIADNAF
+809 GTKCIADYAF
-819 RGCSSLTSITIPE
+819 SNCSGLTSIVIPDSVTRIGVDVFSNCSRLTSVVIPDSVTSIGVGAFSNCSGLTSIIIPDSVTSIGDYAFYKCTRLTSIVIPNSVTIIGESAFSYCSRFTSIVIPDSVTSIGDYAFSYCSRLTSVVIPNSVTNISNSAFYYCRGLTSIVIPDSVTSIGDYAFYYCSGLTSITIGN
-832 GVTSIGDDAFRGCSS
+832 GVTIIGNSTFYNCSR
-847 LTSVTIGNGVTSIGN
+847 LTSVVIPDSVTSIGN
-862 SAFYGCSGLTS
+862 SAFYNCSGLTSIVIPNSVTSIYAWAFEGCRRLTIYCATAQKPSGWIDFWNSDNRPVVWGYNADDSQTALSYSAISEKNIVSLDIVETEAESADQKSTTNTVEKNSIMAISPDSAPGSAGLKYTLNPDGKSYSVSKGTCSDSEIVIPSTYNGKNVTSIGSEAFRGCEGLTSIVIPDSVTSIGGSAFYNCSGLTSIVIPDSVISIDNSAFYNCSGLTS
-873 IVIPNSVTSIGGGA
+873 IVIPNSVTSIGGSA
-887 FDGCSSLTS
+887 FSNCSGLTS
-896 ITIGNGVTSIG
+896 IVIPNSITSIYGWTFENCRGLTSIVIPDSVTSIDDFAFSNCSGLMSIVIPDSITSIG
-907 ASAFSYCSGLTSI
+907 AGAFSNCSDLTSI

-927 SIGGGAFDGCSSLTS
+927 SIGERVFYNCTKLE
-942 ITIPDSVTSIIRYTF
+942 TITF
-957 DGCSS
+957 D
-962 LASITIPDSVTSIGD
+962 
-977 YAFSG
+977 
-982 TAYYNNNDNWIDG
+982 
-995 VLYIGNHLIKAKSN
+995 
-1009 RLPEFY
+1009 
-1015 TIKAGTKCMADGAF
+1015 
-1029 RYCSGLTSI
+1029 
-1038 VIPDSVTSIGE
+1038 
-1049 FAFYECS
+1049 
-1056 SLTSVTIGNGVTS
+1056 
-1069 IGASAF
+1069 
-1075 YGCSS
+1075 
-1080 LTSIT
+1080 
-1085 IPTGVSVGSNAFH
+1085 
-1098 SCTSLTTVTLNGI
+1098 GI

-1122 TKLSDIYYNGERN
+1122 TKLSDIYYNGERD
-1135 EWRHVIKASDWDA
+1135 EWRHVIKASDWDL

-1153 TIHFMMP
+1153 TLHFSMP

-1237 VNIPAGVSSLEF
+1237 VNIPAGVSLLEF

-1295 TLRAGSKVSD
+1295 TLRAGSSVSD

-1360 LEWFEIPDS
+1360 LERFEIPDS

-1390 KGLRLENIAD
+1390 KGLRLENISD
-1400 YTEGKSLD
+1400 YTEVKSLD

-1438 QFAVDE
+1438 QFAVDK

-1466 PAMANLTGYELPDH
+1466 PAKANLTGYELPDH

-1523 EPTQVSAEFEAAI
+1523 EPTQLSAEFEAAI

-1615 NVYFKSIDGVL
+1615 NGYFKSIDGVL

-1791 KDNDS
+1791 KDNDA

-1862 SAGYYENGENGET
+1862 GAGYYENGENGET

-2052 KVSVIGYC
+2052 EISVIGYC

-2067 FDSSECALYQNGTFV
+2067 FDSSKCALYQNGIFV
-2082 CGVSRYEELDGAVLF
+2082 CGVSRSEELDGAVLF

-2102 VKSLSP
+2102 VKSLAP
-2108 EVVIEARLVA
+2108 EVAIEARLVA

-2132 IHIFEFSLTAD
+2132 IHVFEFSLTAD

-2155 LQQAGALFTKLFGSP
+2155 LQQAGTLFTKLFGSP

-2220 RAHNKNTYFFT
+2220 RAHNKNTYLFT

-2294 SQGRSGLIHKAY
+2294 AQGRSGLIHKAY

-2525 GKIAEDARLVVVDDV
+2525 GKIAEDARLVVVGDV

-2545 TVNAVKADASKYDDY
+2545 TVNAVKTDASKYDEY

-2573 SCEWEN
+2573 SCEWET

-2606 TQQTEKMNAEKS
+2606 TQQKEKMNAEKS

-2633 IISKDSYEIAVDS
+2633 IISKDSSEIAVDS

-2751 DRVMYYFEPE
+2751 DRVMYYFDPE

-2774 SVVNVVLNENNISYY
+2774 SVVNVVRNENSISYY

-2829 KDDKILGIVYAQ
+2829 KDGKILGIVYAQ
-2841 NKAWLEDGSRYDGSA
+2841 NKAWIEDGSRYDGSA

-2881 VYISHFDCISSVA
+2881 VYISHFDCISSVS

-2911 NTIGTDTIIYPIE
+2911 NTIGTDTVIYPIE
-2924 SSISVKDCMID
+2924 SSISVKDCIID

-2948 GAKKT
+2948 GAKKIS
-2953 EAFVSVDG
+2953 AFISVDG
-2961 EMPEKVA
+2961 EMPEKIA

-2981 SLEEYETL
+2981 LLEEYETL
-2989 NHHISVSDSKGIT
+2989 NHHISVSDSKGII

-3012 SDLVPYV
+3012 SDLIPYV

-3045 VIVRCGNYQDEN
+3045 VIIRCGNYQDEN

-3122 VSIKPDMVSM
+3122 VSIKPDIVSM
-3132 EKGSAANNNFAYWSY
+3132 EKGNAADNNFAYWSY
-3147 KGNTGVA
+3147 KVNTGVA
-3154 STLDGNVLSEIPVSS
+3154 STLDGNVLSEIPSSS
-3169 GTNKTRYEF
+3169 GTNKTRFEF
-3178 DSLLP
+3178 DSLIP

-3191 CPSASSIAS
+3191 CPSASSIAG

-3209 SESCFMVNA
+3209 SESYFMVNA
-3218 ERAEIVLSENYLLSL
+3218 EKSEIVLSENYLLSL

-3254 DSVTYYTVTWHNY
+3254 DSVTYYTVTWRNY

-3273 NKPVMKGKVP
+3273 NKTVMKGKVP
-3283 VCDVTPSKTTEDVAT
+3283 VCDVIPSKTTDDIAT

>member
-51 TTVGTNDGTPERV
+51 TTVGTNDVTTEHV
-64 DDGEHIKSPLP
+64 DDDHTNSPLP

-143 EKVTLSE
+143 EKITLSE

-163 ENLTYNIYEGGK
+163 ENLTYNVYEGGK
-175 YIGSE
+175 YIGSAT
-180 INPYYYFVGP
+180 NPYYYFVGP
-190 ESKDVT
+190 ENKDVT

-215 NRLKS
+215 NSLKS

-233 GMVFDCPVIESITIP
+233 GMVFDCPIIESITIP

-286 INGGSIAKSAFYGVD
+286 INGGSIAKYSFYGVD

-335 SVTVLGGEIKEN
+335 SVTVLGGEIKKY

-353 GLENVIIPDS
+353 GLTSIVIPDS
-363 ITSIGSYAFFG
+363 VTSIGYGAFYYCEGLTSIAIPDSVTSIGDGAFRECSSLTSITIPDSVTSIGSYAFYG
-374 CSSLISITIPEGVTS
+374 CSSLTSVTIPEGVTS
-389 IGDGAFKYC
+389 IGDGAFYDC
-398 SGLTSITVD
+398 SS
-407 SANTVYHSSG
+407 
-417 NCIIRTLT
+417 
-425 KTLVVGCKNSIIPS
+425 
-439 DGSVTSIGS
+439 
-448 YAFSGCSGLTSI
+448 LTSI
-460 TIPNSVTSIDECAF
+460 TIPD
-474 SECSGLAS
+474 G
-482 VTIGNSVTSIGSY
+482 VTSIGY
-495 AFRGCSSLTSVTI
+495 GAFYDCSSLTSITI
-508 GNGVTSIG
+508 PDGVTSIG
-516 NSAFYGC
+516 NYAFHGC
-523 SGLTSIVIPNSV
+523 SGLTSIVIPDSV
-535 TSIYAWAFEG
+535 TSIGDGAFYDCSSLTSITIPDG
-545 CRRLTIYCAAAQKPS
+545 VTSIGYGAFYDCSKLASIVIPDSVTSIGYGAFNSCHRLTIYCVASQQPN
-560 GWRAFWNANRPVVWG
+560 GWNASWNPMNRPVVWG
-575 YNADDSQT
+575 YNAGASK
-583 ALSYSAISEKN
+583 AVLSYSDISETN
-594 IVSLDIVENE
+594 IVSDYIETEIEN
-604 AESADKESA
+604 AEQESDTDA
-613 TGTVEKDSIMPLS
+613 AEKDSVMPLS

-631 GSAGL
+631 GSVGL
-636 EYTLNSDGIS
+636 KYTLNSDGKS

-662 SIYNGKPVTSIGSS
+662 SIYNGKPVTSIGFQ
-676 AFRWCRGLTSIV
+676 AF
-688 IPDSV
+688 
-693 TGIGSYAFSGCS
+693 
-705 RLTSI
+705 
-710 VIPDSVTSIG
+710 
-720 SYAFSGCSGLTSIT
+720 
-734 IPNSVTSIDECA
+734 
-746 FSECSGLAS
+746 
-755 VTIGNSVTSIGDY
+755 
-768 AFSGT
+768 
-773 AYYKNNDN
+773 DN
-781 WVDGVLYI
+781 
-789 GNHLIEAKSDKVP
+789 
-802 ATYTIRA
+802 
-809 GTKCIADNAF
+809 
-819 RGCSSLTSITIPE
+819 CSSLTSITIP
-832 GVTSIGDDAFRGCSS
+832 GSVTSIGGSAFYYCSS
-847 LTSVTIGNGVTSIGN
+847 LTSIIIPDGVTSIGN
-862 SAFYGCSGLTS
+862 
-873 IVIPNSVTSIGGGA
+873 
-887 FDGCSSLTS
+887 
-896 ITIGNGVTSIG
+896 
-907 ASAFSYCSGLTSI
+907 
-920 VIPNSVT
+920 
-927 SIGGGAFDGCSSLTS
+927 
-942 ITIPDSVTSIIRYTF
+942 
-957 DGCSS
+957 
-962 LASITIPDSVTSIGD
+962 
-977 YAFSG
+977 YAFS
-982 TAYYNNNDNWIDG
+982 N
-995 VLYIGNHLIKAKSN
+995 
-1009 RLPEFY
+1009 
-1015 TIKAGTKCMADGAF
+1015 
-1029 RYCSGLTSI
+1029 CSGLTSI
-1038 VIPDSVTSIGE
+1038 VIPDSVTSIGDG
-1049 FAFYECS
+1049 AF
-1056 SLTSVTIGNGVTS
+1056 
-1069 IGASAF
+1069 F
-1075 YGCSS
+1075 GCSG

-1085 IPTGVSVGSNAFH
+1085 IPLGVSVGSNAFGF
-1098 SCTSLTTVTLNGI
+1098 CISLRTVNLNGI
-1111 RRIDSGAFSDC
+1111 RRLDSRAFSNC
-1122 TKLSDIYYNGERN
+1122 KNLSDIYYNGERD
-1135 EWRHVIKASDWDA
+1135 EWRHVIKASDWDL

-1153 TIHFMMP
+1153 TIHFSMP

-1184 GDASVPGLYSGRD
+1184 GDASVPELYSGRD

-1225 ESAFRNCINLRK
+1225 ESAFKNCINLRK

-1862 SAGYYENGENGET
+1862 GAGYYENGKNGET

-2052 KVSVIGYC
+2052 EISVIGYC
-2060 DTKSGWS
+2060 DTKSGWR
-2067 FDSSECALYQNGTFV
+2067 FDSSKCALYQNGTFV

-2102 VKSLSP
+2102 VKSLAP
-2108 EVVIEARLVA
+2108 EVAIEARLVA

-2132 IHIFEFSLTAD
+2132 IHVFEFSLTAD

-2155 LQQAGALFTKLFGSP
+2155 LQQAGTLFTKLFGSP

-2188 SEITLNFG
+2188 SEITLNFD

-2220 RAHNKNTYFFT
+2220 RAHNKNTYLFT

-2480 VLWWTKKFEI
+2480 VLWWTKNFEI

-2498 LAAIQKKSRKLM
+2498 LAAIQKKSGKLM
-2510 MSDAYIVDGYSLSEP
+2510 MSDAYIVDGYALSEP
-2525 GKIAEDARLVVVDDV
+2525 GKIAEDARLVVVGDV
-2540 IYKVY
+2540 IYKIY
-2545 TVNAVKADASKYDDY
+2545 TVNAVKADASKYDEY

-2606 TQQTEKMNAEKS
+2606 TQQKEKMNAEKS

-2633 IISKDSYEIAVDS
+2633 IISKDSSEIAVDS

-2751 DRVMYYFEPE
+2751 DRVMYYFNPE

-2774 SVVNVVLNENNISYY
+2774 SVVNVVRNENNISYY

-2802 LDRTSIGINSII
+2802 LDRTSIGTNSII

-2829 KDDKILGIVYAQ
+2829 KDGKILGIVYAQ
-2841 NKAWLEDGSRYDGSA
+2841 NKAWIEDGSRYDGSA

-2881 VYISHFDCISSVA
+2881 VYISHFDCISSVT

-2911 NTIGTDTIIYPIE
+2911 NTIGTDTVIYPIE
-2924 SSISVKDCMID
+2924 SSISVKDCIID

-2948 GAKKT
+2948 GAKKIS
-2953 EAFVSVDG
+2953 AFISVDG
-2961 EMPEKVA
+2961 EMPEKIA

-2989 NHHISVSDSKGIT
+2989 NHHISVSDSKGII

-3012 SDLVPYV
+3012 SDLIPYV

-3045 VIVRCGNYQDEN
+3045 VIIRCGNYQDEN

-3122 VSIKPDMVSM
+3122 VSIKPDIVSM
-3132 EKGSAANNNFAYWSY
+3132 EKGNAADNNFAYWSY

-3154 STLDGNVLSEIPVSS
+3154 STLDGNVLSEIPSSS
-3169 GTNKTRYEF
+3169 GTNKTRFEF

-3191 CPSASSIAS
+3191 CPSASSIAG

-3209 SESCFMVNA
+3209 SESYFMVNA
-3218 ERAEIVLSENYLLSL
+3218 EKSEIVLSENYLLSL

-3273 NKPVMKGKVP
+3273 NKTVMKGKVP
-3283 VCDVTPSKTTEDVAT
+3283 VCDVIPSKTTDDIAT

-3311 KADTIPATDKD
+3311 KADTIPETDKD